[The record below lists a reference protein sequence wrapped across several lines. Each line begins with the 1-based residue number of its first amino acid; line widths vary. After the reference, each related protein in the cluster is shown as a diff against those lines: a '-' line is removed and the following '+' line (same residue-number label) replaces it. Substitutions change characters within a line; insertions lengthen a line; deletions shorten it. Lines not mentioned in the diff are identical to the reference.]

1 METLVG
7 LVCRDPGAA
16 SEHGGGACPAP
27 FNVLAG
33 GRGCRASAAGADALR
48 GPSVPEGPSPAV
60 GRPQRGDLAPG
71 SAGLAPGQKV
81 ALSWRGPWGVGAGLQ
96 NLGNTC
102 YVNAALQCLSHTP
115 PLASWLVS
123 RQHATLCPAGSSC
136 TLCAM
141 RAHVTRALLH
151 AGEVIRPRKDLLAG
165 FHRHQQEDA
174 HEFLMFTLNGMQ
186 QGCLSASQPS
196 GHASED
202 TSVVRQIFGG
212 TWRSRI
218 QCLHCLGVSDTFDP
232 HLDVSLDITAAQSVE
247 QALRELVKPEK
258 LEAENAYD
266 CGVCLRKVPATKRL
280 TLHST
285 SQVLVLVLKRFT
297 QLSGAKRAQEVR
309 YPQRLD
315 VQPYTSEGKAGP
327 LGYVLYAVLVHSGWS
342 CERGHYFCYVRA
354 GNGQWYK
361 MDDAKVTA
369 CDETAALS
377 QSAYV
382 LFYAREGAWE
392 GGAGGGAAAPLGA
405 DPADP
410 GQPAGDASGRAP
422 GSQESPGDT
431 EAEGMS
437 LEQWR
442 RLQEHNRPKPALEL
456 RKIQAAL
463 PAGAVVI
470 HRSRPGGGRNRR
482 RRPHRSTTGSTGPA
496 RTPRLRGRRTSATA
510 LVPAGGP
517 ERPRGGTRSRGHL
530 WGCGGRPALMHM
542 RADAQAHSACG
553 PPWATQQECRRGA
566 SSSLAVRT
574 MRPPGNRRYLERARG
589 LSVPWER
596 VCARAA
602 QLSRA
607 GSAGKSAERMG
618 CVSGSEHG
626 ARACHFCEGGRVL
639 SGWDFGCGFAFLP
652 PSPVPGRTAGL
663 W

>member
-7 LVCRDPGAA
+7 LVCRAPGAA
-16 SEHGGGACPAP
+16 SEHGGGVCPSP
-27 FNVLAG
+27 FDVFPG
-33 GRGCRASAAGADALR
+33 GQGCGPSGAGADALR
-48 GPSVPEGPSPAV
+48 GPSVPEGPSPAL

-71 SAGLAPGQKV
+71 SAGLTPGQKG
-81 ALSWRGPWGVGAGLQ
+81 ALSWKGPWGVGAGLQ

-115 PLASWLVS
+115 PLASWMVS
-123 RQHATLCPAGSSC
+123 QQHATLCPARSAC

-174 HEFLMFTLNGMQ
+174 HEFLMFTLNAMQ

-202 TSVVRQIFGG
+202 TTVIRQIFGG
-212 TWRSRI
+212 TWRSQI
-218 QCLHCLGVSDTFDP
+218 QCLRCLGVSDTFDP
-232 HLDVSLDITAAQSVE
+232 YLDISLDITAAQSVE

-258 LEAENAYD
+258 LDADNAYD

-297 QLSGAKRAQEVR
+297 PVSGAKRAQEVR
-309 YPQRLD
+309 YPQCLD
-315 VQPYTSEGKAGP
+315 LQPYTSERKAGP

-392 GGAGGGAAAPLGA
+392 GGAGGGAAAP
-405 DPADP
+405 
-410 GQPAGDASGRAP
+410 SGLTPQSP
-422 GSQESPGDT
+422 GS
-431 EAEGMS
+431 
-437 LEQWR
+437 
-442 RLQEHNRPKPALEL
+442 LQETPAAEL
-456 RKIQAAL
+456 L
-463 PAGAVVI
+463 
-470 HRSRPGGGRNRR
+470 
-482 RRPHRSTTGSTGPA
+482 
-496 RTPRLRGRRTSATA
+496 GRRS
-510 LVPAGGP
+510 
-517 ERPRGGTRSRGHL
+517 PRGTQRSKG
-530 WGCGGRPALMHM
+530 
-542 RADAQAHSACG
+542 
-553 PPWATQQECRRGA
+553 
-566 SSSLAVRT
+566 
-574 MRPPGNRRYLERARG
+574 
-589 LSVPWER
+589 
-596 VCARAA
+596 
-602 QLSRA
+602 
-607 GSAGKSAERMG
+607 
-618 CVSGSEHG
+618 
-626 ARACHFCEGGRVL
+626 
-639 SGWDFGCGFAFLP
+639 
-652 PSPVPGRTAGL
+652 
-663 W
+663 

>member
-1 METLVG
+1 RICVLNLKARSDSLAGKGWKAQWPRIIASEPFG
-7 LVCRDPGAA
+7 PGAR
-16 SEHGGGACPAP
+16 SEPEG
-27 FNVLAG
+27 
-33 GRGCRASAAGADALR
+33 GCRASAAGADALR
-48 GPSVPEGPSPAV
+48 GPSVPEGRRRQSGA
-60 GRPQRGDLAPG
+60 QRGDLAPG

-382 LFYAREGAWE
+382 LFYAREVRGKGAL
-392 GGAGGGAAAPLGA
+392 GRGSGPLGA

-410 GQPAGDASGRAP
+410 GS
-422 GSQESPGDT
+422 
-431 EAEGMS
+431 
-437 LEQWR
+437 
-442 RLQEHNRPKPALEL
+442 LQETPAAELLGRRSPRGTQRPK
-456 RKIQAAL
+456 
-463 PAGAVVI
+463 G
-470 HRSRPGGGRNRR
+470 
-482 RRPHRSTTGSTGPA
+482 
-496 RTPRLRGRRTSATA
+496 
-510 LVPAGGP
+510 
-517 ERPRGGTRSRGHL
+517 
-530 WGCGGRPALMHM
+530 
-542 RADAQAHSACG
+542 
-553 PPWATQQECRRGA
+553 
-566 SSSLAVRT
+566 
-574 MRPPGNRRYLERARG
+574 
-589 LSVPWER
+589 
-596 VCARAA
+596 
-602 QLSRA
+602 
-607 GSAGKSAERMG
+607 
-618 CVSGSEHG
+618 
-626 ARACHFCEGGRVL
+626 
-639 SGWDFGCGFAFLP
+639 
-652 PSPVPGRTAGL
+652 
-663 W
+663 

>member
-1 METLVG
+1 M
-7 LVCRDPGAA
+7 
-16 SEHGGGACPAP
+16 
-27 FNVLAG
+27 
-33 GRGCRASAAGADALR
+33 
-48 GPSVPEGPSPAV
+48 
-60 GRPQRGDLAPG
+60 
-71 SAGLAPGQKV
+71 
-81 ALSWRGPWGVGAGLQ
+81 GAGLQ

-470 HRSRPGGGRNRR
+470 HRSRPGGGRNRPPPAPPAQEHHR
-482 RRPHRSTTGSTGPA
+482 LDRPSTD
-496 RTPRLRGRRTSATA
+496 TP
-510 LVPAGGP
+510 
-517 ERPRGGTRSRGHL
+517 
-530 WGCGGRPALMHM
+530 
-542 RADAQAHSACG
+542 
-553 PPWATQQECRRGA
+553 
-566 SSSLAVRT
+566 
-574 MRPPGNRRYLERARG
+574 PPGPTDVGHGPCASGRAR
-589 LSVPWER
+589 
-596 VCARAA
+596 AT
-602 QLSRA
+602 
-607 GSAGKSAERMG
+607 K
-618 CVSGSEHG
+618 
-626 ARACHFCEGGRVL
+626 GRNKK
-639 SGWDFGCGFAFLP
+639 P
-652 PSPVPGRTAGL
+652 RPSLGL
-663 W
+663 WR

>member
-1 METLVG
+1 MNALCGVKPYG
-7 LVCRDPGAA
+7 FPSSHVQIDPGAA

-33 GRGCRASAAGADALR
+33 GQGCRASAAGADAPR

-123 RQHATLCPAGSSC
+123 RQHATLCPAGGSC

-151 AGEVIRPRKDLLAG
+151 AGEVIRPHRDLLAG

-174 HEFLMFTLNGMQ
+174 HEFLMFTLSGMQ

-212 TWRSRI
+212 TWRSQI

-232 HLDVSLDITAAQSVE
+232 YLDISLDITAAQSVE

-309 YPQRLD
+309 YPQCLD
-315 VQPYTSEGKAGP
+315 VQPYTSERKAGP

-392 GGAGGGAAAPLGA
+392 GGAGGGAVAPLGA
-405 DPADP
+405 DPTDP

-422 GSQESPGDT
+422 GSQDSPGDT

-470 HRSRPGGGRNRR
+470 HRSRHGGGRNRPPPAQEHHR
-482 RRPHRSTTGSTGPA
+482 LDRPSTD
-496 RTPRLRGRRTSATA
+496 TP
-510 LVPAGGP
+510 
-517 ERPRGGTRSRGHL
+517 
-530 WGCGGRPALMHM
+530 
-542 RADAQAHSACG
+542 
-553 PPWATQQECRRGA
+553 
-566 SSSLAVRT
+566 
-574 MRPPGNRRYLERARG
+574 PPGPTDVGHGPCASGRAR
-589 LSVPWER
+589 
-596 VCARAA
+596 AT
-602 QLSRA
+602 
-607 GSAGKSAERMG
+607 K
-618 CVSGSEHG
+618 
-626 ARACHFCEGGRVL
+626 GRNKK
-639 SGWDFGCGFAFLP
+639 P
-652 PSPVPGRTAGL
+652 RPSLGL
-663 W
+663 WR

>member
-7 LVCRDPGAA
+7 LVCRAPGAA
-16 SEHGGGACPAP
+16 SEHGGAVCPSP
-27 FNVLAG
+27 FDVFPG
-33 GRGCRASAAGADALR
+33 GQGGGPSAAGADALR
-48 GPSVPEGPSPAV
+48 GPSVPEGPSPAL

-71 SAGLAPGQKV
+71 SAGLRPGQTG
-81 ALSWRGPWGVGAGLQ
+81 ALSWKGPWGVGAGLQ

-115 PLASWLVS
+115 PLASWMVS
-123 RQHATLCPAGSSC
+123 QPHATLCPARSAC

-174 HEFLMFTLNGMQ
+174 HEFLMFTLNAMQ

-196 GHASED
+196 GHASGD
-202 TSVVRQIFGG
+202 TTVIRQIFGG
-212 TWRSRI
+212 TWRSQI

-232 HLDVSLDITAAQSVE
+232 YLDISLDITAAQSVE
-247 QALRELVKPEK
+247 QALSELVKPEK
-258 LEAENAYD
+258 LDADNAYD

-280 TLHST
+280 TVHST

-297 QLSGAKRAQEVR
+297 PVSGAKRAQEVR
-309 YPQRLD
+309 YPQCLD
-315 VQPYTSEGKAGP
+315 LQPYTSERKAGP

-392 GGAGGGAAAPLGA
+392 GGAGRGAAAPVGA
-405 DPADP
+405 DPTDP
-410 GQPAGDASGRAP
+410 GQPAGDAGGRAP
-422 GSQESPGDT
+422 GSEESPGDT

-442 RLQEHNRPKPALEL
+442 RLQELNRPKPALEL
-456 RKIQAAL
+456 RKVQSAL

-470 HRSRPGGGRNRR
+470 HQSKHGGGRNR
-482 RRPHRSTTGSTGPA
+482 
-496 RTPRLRGRRTSATA
+496 TP
-510 LVPAGGP
+510 P
-517 ERPRGGTRSRGHL
+517 
-530 WGCGGRPALMHM
+530 
-542 RADAQAHSACG
+542 
-553 PPWATQQECRRGA
+553 QQEHERLDRP
-566 SSSLAVRT
+566 ST
-574 MRPPGNRRYLERARG
+574 DTPPPGPKNVGNGPCASGRAR
-589 LSVPWER
+589 
-596 VCARAA
+596 ATK
-602 QLSRA
+602 
-607 GSAGKSAERMG
+607 GKNKKPR
-618 CVSGSEHG
+618 
-626 ARACHFCEGGRVL
+626 
-639 SGWDFGCGFAFLP
+639 
-652 PSPVPGRTAGL
+652 PSLGL
-663 W
+663 WR

>member
-1 METLVG
+1 MGALSRQAADRATCGGVAFGKEVDVLREGAGPPPQVAPQTRRLRVEREEPRFLGHRHLPKTPRSLEGGVSGPPTGRSHEEAFG
-7 LVCRDPGAA
+7 LSREPLQLGSWVSR
-16 SEHGGGACPAP
+16 
-27 FNVLAG
+27 
-33 GRGCRASAAGADALR
+33 AGAW
-48 GPSVPEGPSPAV
+48 PESRPELLGAV
-60 GRPQRGDLAPG
+60 G
-71 SAGLAPGQKV
+71 
-81 ALSWRGPWGVGAGLQ
+81 GVGAGLQ

-115 PLASWLVS
+115 PLASWMVS
-123 RQHATLCPAGSSC
+123 QQHATLCPARSAC

-174 HEFLMFTLNGMQ
+174 HEFLMFTLNAMQ

-202 TSVVRQIFGG
+202 TTVIRQIFGG
-212 TWRSRI
+212 TWRSQI
-218 QCLHCLGVSDTFDP
+218 QCLRCLGVSDTFDP
-232 HLDVSLDITAAQSVE
+232 YLDISLDITAAQSVE

-258 LEAENAYD
+258 LDADNAYD

-297 QLSGAKRAQEVR
+297 PVSGAKRAQEVR
-309 YPQRLD
+309 YPQCLD
-315 VQPYTSEGKAGP
+315 LQPYTSERKAGP

-392 GGAGGGAAAPLGA
+392 GGAGGGAAAPVGA
-405 DPADP
+405 DPTDP
-410 GQPAGDASGRAP
+410 GQPAADASGRAP
-422 GSQESPGDT
+422 GSEESPGDT
-431 EAEGMS
+431 EVEGMS

-442 RLQEHNRPKPALEL
+442 RLQEHSRPKPALEL
-456 RKIQAAL
+456 RKVQSAL

-470 HRSRPGGGRNRR
+470 HQSKYGGGRNRTPPQQEHER
-482 RRPHRSTTGSTGPA
+482 LDRPSTD
-496 RTPRLRGRRTSATA
+496 TP
-510 LVPAGGP
+510 
-517 ERPRGGTRSRGHL
+517 PRGPKNVGNGPCASGRARATKGKNKKPRPSLGLWRVPTRS
-530 WGCGGRPALMHM
+530 
-542 RADAQAHSACG
+542 
-553 PPWATQQECRRGA
+553 EFRRGA
-566 SSSLAVRT
+566 SSDEERVPTRSEFRRGASSDEERVPTRSEFRRGASSDEERVPTRSEFLSAVCV
-574 MRPPGNRRYLERARG
+574 MQPPGKKRGLECARG
-589 LSVPWER
+589 LGVHLGR
-596 VCARAA
+596 ARA
-602 QLSRA
+602 
-607 GSAGKSAERMG
+607 
-618 CVSGSEHG
+618 
-626 ARACHFCEGGRVL
+626 
-639 SGWDFGCGFAFLP
+639 
-652 PSPVPGRTAGL
+652 
-663 W
+663 

>member
-1 METLVG
+1 MRSLHVRG
-7 LVCRDPGAA
+7 WGGGKAPKGRR
-16 SEHGGGACPAP
+16 GGGAKAL
-27 FNVLAG
+27 FGDDGVREG
-33 GRGCRASAAGADALR
+33 GIG
-48 GPSVPEGPSPAV
+48 V
-60 GRPQRGDLAPG
+60 QR
-71 SAGLAPGQKV
+71 
-81 ALSWRGPWGVGAGLQ
+81 Q

-123 RQHATLCPAGSSC
+123 RQHATLCPAGGSC

-151 AGEVIRPRKDLLAG
+151 AGEVIRPHRDLLAG

-174 HEFLMFTLNGMQ
+174 HEFLMFTLSGMQ

-212 TWRSRI
+212 TWRSQI

-232 HLDVSLDITAAQSVE
+232 YLDISLDITAAQSVE

-280 TLHST
+280 TLHRT

-309 YPQRLD
+309 YPQCLD
-315 VQPYTSEGKAGP
+315 VQPYTSERKAGP

-382 LFYAREGAWE
+382 LFYAWQDRELLERQG
-392 GGAGGGAAAPLGA
+392 PLVIFSTVLGTT
-405 DPADP
+405 
-410 GQPAGDASGRAP
+410 
-422 GSQESPGDT
+422 ESPGID
-431 EAEGMS
+431 S
-437 LEQWR
+437 FVLHPQ
-442 RLQEHNRPKPALEL
+442 L
-456 RKIQAAL
+456 
-463 PAGAVVI
+463 
-470 HRSRPGGGRNRR
+470 
-482 RRPHRSTTGSTGPA
+482 
-496 RTPRLRGRRTSATA
+496 
-510 LVPAGGP
+510 
-517 ERPRGGTRSRGHL
+517 
-530 WGCGGRPALMHM
+530 
-542 RADAQAHSACG
+542 
-553 PPWATQQECRRGA
+553 TQDNG
-566 SSSLAVRT
+566 
-574 MRPPGNRRYLERARG
+574 
-589 LSVPWER
+589 
-596 VCARAA
+596 
-602 QLSRA
+602 
-607 GSAGKSAERMG
+607 
-618 CVSGSEHG
+618 
-626 ARACHFCEGGRVL
+626 
-639 SGWDFGCGFAFLP
+639 FLP
-652 PSPVPGRTAGL
+652 LSDENL
-663 W
+663 